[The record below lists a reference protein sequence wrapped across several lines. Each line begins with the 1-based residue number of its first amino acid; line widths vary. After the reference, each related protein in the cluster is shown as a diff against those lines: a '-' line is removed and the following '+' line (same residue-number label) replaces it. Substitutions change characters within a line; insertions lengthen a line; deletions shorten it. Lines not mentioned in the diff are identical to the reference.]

1 MMPQTPKV
9 KRKVALPA
17 YSHTQSLSVVAVLT
31 ISLSIGEKWGGIQG
45 RFLPFIPRDS
55 YSLFQGQCYF
65 YLILPLG
72 ISLDP

>member
-31 ISLSIGEKWGGIQG
+31 ISLSTKEEKLKL
-45 RFLPFIPRDS
+45 RCKL
-55 YSLFQGQCYF
+55 YVTKGQVF
-65 YLILPLG
+65 NP
-72 ISLDP
+72 D